1 MASVQA
7 LITQLAR
14 KYGVD
19 PRAALAI
26 ASVEGGFHGSV
37 GDNGTSFGP
46 FQLHEGGALPHG
58 RGAGWANSAAGIDY
72 AMRHIASVAHGLHGR
87 QAVAAISSRF
97 ERPANVPAE
106 IAKAMGRYGGVGGNS
121 PLQSG
126 RGGGSGSGASSDI
139 SSLLQMI
146 QQRNA
151 QAPMQPGLQMDP
163 IAVRMALTQQLNPQ
177 AVRYGLNS

>member
-1 MASVQA
+1 MASEQQ
-7 LITQLAR
+7 LITQLAKR
-14 KYGVD
+14 YGVD
-19 PRAALAI
+19 PQAALAI

-58 RGAGWANSAAGIDY
+58 RGARWANSAAGINY
-72 AMRHIASVAHGLHGR
+72 AMQHIAQVARGLHGK

-106 IAKAMGRYGGVGGNS
+106 IAKAMSRYGGVHG
-121 PLQSG
+121 
-126 RGGGSGSGASSDI
+126 GGGSYPLGAFQGQTLGGGGGSSHAA
-139 SSLLQMI
+139 M
-146 QQRNA
+146 A
-151 QAPMQPGLQMDP
+151 QALQSL
-163 IAVRMALTQQLNPQ
+163 IAQITQSNQGIQSHYIPQQNPL